1 MAIEEYCLTDE
12 VLSIVQSYIGGTTA
26 EIEVKF
32 NNIGT

>member
-1 MAIEEYCLTDE
+1 MTFEEYGLTNE
-12 VLSIVQSYIGGTTA
+12 VLSIVQSYIGDTTA